1 MNKKSTGRLLTITLV
16 LLLLSGCTD
25 RFDEINTD
33 PNNPTTVPTSTLM
46 ANAQKGLLD
55 DIYDEWY
62 SGRQSYLYVQ
72 YLAQRN
78 YTEEDRYQLRETV
91 NNNYW
96 VRIYGNIMDLEEII
110 RINTEAGEKGNVNEI
125 AAARILKA
133 WAMQILTD
141 TYGDIPYFEALKAE
155 KNV

>member
-1 MNKKSTGRLLTITLV
+1 MKKILKELTIILV
-16 LLLLSGCTD
+16 MLLLSGCTD
-25 RFDEINTD
+25 KFEEINTD
-33 PNNPTTVPTSTLM
+33 PNNPTAVPTSTLM

-96 VRIYGNIMDLEEII
+96 VRIYGNVMDLQEII
-110 RINTEAGEKGNVNEI
+110 RLNTEADEKGNVNEI
-125 AAARILKA
+125 AAASVNSFNRSA
-133 WAMQILTD
+133 
-141 TYGDIPYFEALKAE
+141 
-155 KNV
+155 